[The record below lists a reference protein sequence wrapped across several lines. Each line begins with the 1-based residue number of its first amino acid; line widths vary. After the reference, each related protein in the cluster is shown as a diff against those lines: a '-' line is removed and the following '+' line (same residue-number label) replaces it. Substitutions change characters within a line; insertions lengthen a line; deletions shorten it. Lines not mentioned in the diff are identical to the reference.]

1 MPIGNSPDTF
11 TCQEE
16 FGCAATGAT
25 CFSLDNPNFVDCCD
39 AADTCTVPDADGIST
54 CEGHCAKA
62 GGECYNGSGDTPVF
76 TSCCTDSATCV
87 VTSDVGI
94 CSP

>member
-25 CFSLDNPNFVDCCD
+25 CFSFDNPNVVECCD
-39 AADTCTVPDADGIST
+39 VADTCEGPDADNIFT
-54 CEGHCAKA
+54 CEGHCAKLGEMCYEA
-62 GGECYNGSGDTPVF
+62 GPPPVF
-76 TSCCTDSATCV
+76 KSCCTESAKC
-87 VTSDVGI
+87 DADGK
-94 CSP
+94 CDA